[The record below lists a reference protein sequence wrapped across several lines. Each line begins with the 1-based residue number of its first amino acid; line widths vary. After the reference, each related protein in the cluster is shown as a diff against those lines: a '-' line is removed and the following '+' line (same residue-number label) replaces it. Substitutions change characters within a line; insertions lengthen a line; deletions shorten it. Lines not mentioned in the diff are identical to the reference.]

1 MPKIR
6 TVSTVTLP
14 KGSPRFP
21 DVTPALKEALQ
32 VKIAQGKATLLPQT
46 VVDHSNGWTTT
57 TTTNIWNNKSD
68 YEAFKN
74 FFESTYRMLQDEYYH
89 PFHTS
94 RPADVVTAYPLYT
107 VTEEE

>member
-32 VKIAQGKATLLPQT
+32 VK
-46 VVDHSNGWTTT
+46 
-57 TTTNIWNNKSD
+57 
-68 YEAFKN
+68 
-74 FFESTYRMLQDEYYH
+74 
-89 PFHTS
+89 
-94 RPADVVTAYPLYT
+94 
-107 VTEEE
+107 